1 MSKGMNM
8 SFNAALKTA
17 AAKLLR
23 SEGIDVAKVLSF
35 KEEEC
40 ADGFCD
46 TCYYE
51 WTVVIV
57 TYLSNTGFEE
67 TYVYSGDFSELIREL
82 ERNSE

>member
-17 AAKLLR
+17 AANLLR
-23 SEGIDVAKVLSF
+23 SEGRDVAEVVSL
-35 KEEEC
+35 EEEER
-40 ADGFCD
+40 ADGFCE

-51 WTVVIV
+51 WTVVII
-57 TYLSNTGFEE
+57 TYLSNTGDEE

-82 ERNSE
+82 ERNS